1 MLIKD
6 YFMNKKLFALLC
18 ISFLGNIH
26 ALQENCQ
33 QNYITSN
40 TFPTKSME
48 TIKFSKNGDITF
60 SGNAVLA
67 DFHNL
72 KTLGFNNNDVKIV
85 TANGMRY
92 PKTLNPHE
100 DLGAPVNCMVLLN
113 SDIPQQVN
121 DTYTVPE
128 INPDNLTSIEINNPE
143 PENIHPVQDTAS
155 QTVKR
160 DQKVPES
167 INSIIEEITAT
178 LDEGINDDLAL
189 FSSREEVENTTDT
202 KIRYGVLYSNS
213 IGYSIV
219 EKPTKLETCCCEAF
233 YKFWKNFDLLERH
246 YAKDFDVLKDSDI
259 VKQKFDKICLAI
271 NHCKVL
277 VNSVIIG
284 NYRISFSRAF
294 PNGRLGA
301 IDNMLPI
308 DNEQCRVKIFYYQT
322 GLLQSSR
329 TAEMFAK
336 IQAENNIQV
345 GVSFLANDNT

>member
-6 YFMNKKLFALLC
+6 HFMNKKLFALLC

-33 QNYITSN
+33 QNYITS
-40 TFPTKSME
+40 TAFPIKNME
-48 TIKFSKNGDITF
+48 TIKFSNNGDITF
-60 SGNAVLA
+60 SSNAVLA

-113 SDIPQQVN
+113 SDIQQQVN
-121 DTYTVPE
+121 DTYTVTE
-128 INPDNLTSIEINNPE
+128 INPDNLTSIEINNHE
-143 PENIHPVQDTAS
+143 HENIHHVQDTAS

-160 DQKVPES
+160 DPKVAES
-167 INSIIEEITAT
+167 INSIIHEITTT

-202 KIRYGVLYSNS
+202 KIRCCVRYSNS
-213 IGYSIV
+213 I
-219 EKPTKLETCCCEAF
+219 ECALRKNTKLETCYYKAF
-233 YKFWKNFDLLERH
+233 YTFWKNFDLLEKH
-246 YAKDFDVLKDSDI
+246 YAKDFAVLKDTDI

-308 DNEQCRVKIFYYQT
+308 DNEQCRARIFYFVHGAEASGT
-322 GLLQSSR
+322 
-329 TAEMFAK
+329 TAKMFSK

-345 GVSFLANDNT
+345 EVLFPQL